1 MSFNIIKIFKNEV
14 TGKKSSVFL
23 LDGLSSILEIKT
35 KEEALKIVEQCNLNS
50 ESGWRYEV
58 RSRGEKLKHEITL
71 ETN

>member
-50 ESGWRYEV
+50 ESGWQYEV
-58 RSRGEKLKHEITL
+58 RLRGEKIKQEITL
-71 ETN
+71 EAN